1 MAQMVTNL
9 SAMQETQLG
18 SLGWEY
24 LQEKEMAT
32 HSLQYSRLGNPIDRE
47 AWRATVYG
55 IHGVTKELDIT

>member
-9 SAMQETQLG
+9 SAMQETRLG

-32 HSLQYSRLGNPIDRE
+32 HSLQYSRLGSPIDRG

-55 IHGVTKELDIT
+55 IHGVTKELDMT